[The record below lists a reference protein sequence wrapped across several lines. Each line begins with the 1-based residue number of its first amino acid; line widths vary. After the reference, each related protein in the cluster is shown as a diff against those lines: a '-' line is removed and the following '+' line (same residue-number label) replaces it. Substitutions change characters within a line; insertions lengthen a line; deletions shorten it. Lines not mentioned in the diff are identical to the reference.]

1 MRRVRTVGVIYCA
14 TVAVVATTACTSPPT
29 ARTSSAVLAG
39 RATRAPST
47 DRLSAAADAYFA
59 PLVAAHQFAGTVL
72 VARGDRILLARG
84 YGLAN
89 AEVGV
94 PNADETVFRIASIS
108 KTFTAAAIV
117 MLAERGVL
125 RYADTLAK
133 YIPDFPAGNRI
144 TIRQLLLH
152 GSGVANPDYERIAT
166 SRVSLTELIAQ
177 FSGKPLLFEPGTRTQ
192 YSNAGYILLAAV
204 IERASGMSYG
214 TFIARHITGPLGM
227 RTTLPDAQ
235 DSVIRLRASG
245 YVPGPPPSGVEN
257 VAWYDM
263 SAMTGSGSLVATA
276 GDLHRWARAV
286 HRETLYRR
294 TALPYPFGWGVR
306 KYFGRDLIE
315 QSGALDGFTSYVGV
329 YFADSTY
336 VVCLTNIEAGLN
348 ERCGRDLA
356 AMAFGEPYEPV
367 PAVATRPD
375 IRVTAQDTG
384 QFFADGVGT
393 FRLTVT
399 DGRAYVR
406 WTTART
412 AHYAGGTGR
421 DSLAVAADRSV
432 IILERDGAGR
442 VVAASRSWSGS
453 PPVRFARQ

>member
-1 MRRVRTVGVIYCA
+1 MVRVKTADVSRWAMAV
-14 TVAVVATTACTSPPT
+14 VVATTACTSPPT
-29 ARTSSAVLAG
+29 SRTSATALASGPAREPSA
-39 RATRAPST
+39 

-59 PLVAAHQFAGTVL
+59 PLVAARQFAGTVL

-89 AEVGV
+89 AELGA
-94 PNADETVFRIASIS
+94 PNAVETVFRIASIS

-117 MLAERGVL
+117 MLAERGEL
-125 RYADTLAK
+125 RYTDTLAR
-133 YIPDFPAGNRI
+133 YIPDFPVANRI
-144 TIRQLLLH
+144 TIRKLLLH
-152 GSGVANPDYERIAT
+152 SSGVANPDYERIAT
-166 SRVSLTELIAQ
+166 SRVSLAELIAQ
-177 FSGKPLLFEPGTRTQ
+177 FKDKPLLFEPGTRSQ

-204 IERASGMSYG
+204 IERASGMPYG

-227 RTTLPDAQ
+227 SATVPDAQ
-235 DSVIRLRASG
+235 DSVIRSRASG

-263 SAMTGSGSLVATA
+263 SAMTGSGSLVAPA

-294 TALPYPFGWGVR
+294 AALPYPYGWGVR

-315 QSGALDGFTSYVGV
+315 QSGALDGFTSYVGI

-348 ERCGRDLA
+348 DRCGKDLA

-367 PAVATRPD
+367 PAIATRPD
-375 IRVTAQDTG
+375 IRVAAEDTG
-384 QFFADGVGT
+384 QFFADGTGT
-393 FRLTVT
+393 FRLTVAE
-399 DGRAYVR
+399 GRAYVR
-406 WTTART
+406 WATART
-412 AHYAGGTGR
+412 AHYAGGIGR

-432 IILERDGAGR
+432 IVLERDGAGR

-453 PPVRFARQ
+453 PPVRFTRQ